1 MFKKI
6 TILFMLVITL
16 FVFGCTPKKQTHLEY
31 QTKNF
36 ECVADIKINGEDYS
50 VKYLKT
56 DNQKYKITYTA
67 PETVSGITIEKNN
80 EGLFFSV
87 GNVHI
92 PLKDKSNITAE
103 TIKLFNLSKTD
114 LVSTKSDIL
123 SGVKVKIFDYKCNF
137 GNVKLYLSDETDLPL
152 RIEAGIN
159 GNTVVMS
166 LSEFKIIEKE
176 A

>member
-1 MFKKI
+1 MLRRI
-6 TILFMLVITL
+6 VILFMVILTL
-16 FVFGCTPKKQTHLEY
+16 FVFGCSPKKQPHLEY

-50 VKYLKT
+50 VKYSKT
-56 DNQKYKITYTA
+56 DNENYKITYTA

-114 LVSTKSDIL
+114 LVSTKSDMFG
-123 SGVKVKIFDYKCNF
+123 GVKVKISDYKCNF
-137 GNVKLYLSDETDLPL
+137 GNVKLYLSAETDLPL
-152 RIEAGIN
+152 RIEAAIN
-159 GNTVVMS
+159 GNNVILS
-166 LSEFKIIEKE
+166 LSEFEIIE
-176 A
+176 

>member
-6 TILFMLVITL
+6 TVLLMLVITL

-31 QTKNF
+31 QTKSF
-36 ECVADIKINGEDYS
+36 ECLVDLKINNEDYS
-50 VKYLKT
+50 IKLSKT
-56 DNQKYKITYTA
+56 NNDNYKITYTA

-92 PLKDKSNITAE
+92 PIKNQSNITAE

-114 LVSTKSDIL
+114 LISTKKDMFG
-123 SGVKVKIFDYKCNF
+123 GVKVKISDYKCNF
-137 GNVKLYLSDETDLPL
+137 GNVKLYLSDETNLPL
-152 RIEAGIN
+152 RIEASIN
-159 GNTVVMS
+159 GNSVIMS
-166 LSEFKIIEKE
+166 LSKFEIIE
-176 A
+176 

>member
-1 MFKKI
+1 MFRKI
-6 TILFMLVITL
+6 TIFFMLIITL
-16 FVFGCTPKKQTHLEY
+16 FVFGCTPKKQPHLDY
-31 QTKNF
+31 QQKNF
-36 ECVADIKINGEDYS
+36 ECLADLKINGEDYS

-56 DNQKYKITYTA
+56 DNDNYKITYTA

-103 TIKLFNLSKTD
+103 TFKLFNLSKTD
-114 LVSTKSDIL
+114 LVSTKNDMFG
-123 SGVKVKIFDYKCNF
+123 GVKVKISDYKCSF
-137 GNVKLYLSDETDLPL
+137 GNVKLYLSNETDLPL

-159 GNTVVMS
+159 GNNVVLS
-166 LSEFKIIEKE
+166 LSEFEIIE
-176 A
+176 

>member
-16 FVFGCTPKKQTHLEY
+16 FVFGCTQKKQTHLEY
-31 QTKNF
+31 QTQKF
-36 ECVADIKINGEDYS
+36 ECLADIKINSEDYS
-50 VKYLKT
+50 VKYSKT
-56 DNQKYKITYTA
+56 DNDNYKITYTA

-103 TIKLFNLSKTD
+103 TIKLFNLSKLD
-114 LVSTKSDIL
+114 LVSAKSDML
-123 SGVKVKIFDYKCNF
+123 GGVKVKISDYKCNF
-137 GNVKLYLSDETDLPL
+137 GNVKLYLSDETNLPL

-159 GNTVVMS
+159 GNTVIMS
-166 LSEFKIIEKE
+166 LSDFKIIEN
-176 A
+176 